1 MHRLINKNKLYF
13 YIFSFL
19 FLSTIINNNFLNIFK
34 KKFLI
39 SNIQIE
45 TNFHEI
51 EKKIFKHTKHLI
63 NQNIFFI
70 NKRDTINKLNNLKYL
85 EKFEIKKKFP
95 STIIIKAVKTNLIG
109 LSYINEK
116 KYYIG
121 SNGQFIL
128 EKKLSTN
135 KKLPI
140 IFGNFKVKNYLDL
153 LSILENQNINSG
165 LITKFYFHKN
175 KRWDLYFENNIIIRL
190 PNNNIEEA
198 VKIFKIFQKKNKLRS
213 NMIIDL
219 RISKRIVIENGQL

>member
-19 FLSTIINNNFLNIFK
+19 FLSTIINYNILNIFK
-34 KKFLI
+34 KKFSI

-51 EKKIFKHTKHLI
+51 EKKIFKNTKHLI
-63 NQNIFFI
+63 SQNIFFI
-70 NKRDTINKLNNLKYL
+70 NKRDIINKLNNLKYL

-95 STIIIKAVKTNLIG
+95 STIIIEAVKTNLIG

-140 IFGNFKVKNYLDL
+140 IF
-153 LSILENQNINSG
+153 
-165 LITKFYFHKN
+165 
-175 KRWDLYFENNIIIRL
+175 
-190 PNNNIEEA
+190 
-198 VKIFKIFQKKNKLRS
+198 
-213 NMIIDL
+213 
-219 RISKRIVIENGQL
+219 